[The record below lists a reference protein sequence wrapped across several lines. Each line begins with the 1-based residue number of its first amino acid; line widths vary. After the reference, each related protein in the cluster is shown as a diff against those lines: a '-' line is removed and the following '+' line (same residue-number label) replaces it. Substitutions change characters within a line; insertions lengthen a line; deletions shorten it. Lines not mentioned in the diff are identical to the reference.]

1 MDHIKGPG
9 VPDWVQDAEL
19 AAFGALVDPIVAR
32 ATDPRPAERTRI
44 GSLHQRWLSVRII
57 SMSASLQV
65 LPDTFTTATARGR
78 GVHPRDLYAWR
89 DSGEVVELSRGVFRR
104 ADAEAASLPDLL
116 AVAYR
121 APRAIV
127 CCVSAAA
134 VHGLT
139 DELPGAVQ
147 IAVAARSHPPRIEY
161 PPTSV
166 FRFDEATFEVG
177 MSHVDAAPG
186 TRPRGDPV
194 GTRPRRRTA
203 GTPRATAR
211 RRHRCPASHTSREG
225 ARRTHVPSPS

>member
-1 MDHIKGPG
+1 M
-9 VPDWVQDAEL
+9 
-19 AAFGALVDPIVAR
+19 
-32 ATDPRPAERTRI
+32 T
-44 GSLHQRWLSVRII
+44 
-57 SMSASLQV
+57 ASLQV

-104 ADAEAASLPDLL
+104 ADAEAASWPDL

-147 IAVAARSHPPRIEY
+147 IAVAARAHPPRIEY

-166 FRFDEATFEVG
+166 FRFDEATFEIG
-177 MSHVDAAPG
+177 RSHVEAAPG
-186 TRPRGDPV
+186 EPV
-194 GTRPRRRTA
+194 RIYDAARTVVDLI
-203 GTPRATAR
+203 RL
-211 RRHRCPASHTSREG
+211 RHRLGEPIAFGALNRYLRVSG
-225 ARRTHVPSPS
+225 ARPGLLLEYAERLDAFGPVARALEVANAS

>member
-1 MDHIKGPG
+1 MSS
-9 VPDWVQDAEL
+9 
-19 AAFGALVDPIVAR
+19 
-32 ATDPRPAERTRI
+32 
-44 GSLHQRWLSVRII
+44 SLL
-57 SMSASLQV
+57 V
-65 LPDTFTTATARGR
+65 LPDTFTTATARAC

-104 ADAEAASLPDLL
+104 ADAEAASWPDLL

-147 IAVAARSHPPRIEY
+147 IAVAARAHPPRIEY

-166 FRFDEATFEVG
+166 FRFDEATFEIG
-177 MSHVDAAPG
+177 MSHVETAPGEPVRIYDAA
-186 TRPRGDPV
+186 
-194 GTRPRRRTA
+194 RTVVDLI
-203 GTPRATAR
+203 RL
-211 RRHRCPASHTSREG
+211 RHRLGEPIAFGALNRYLHVSG
-225 ARRTHVPSPS
+225 ARPALLLEYAERLDAFGPVARALEVANAS

>member
-1 MDHIKGPG
+1 M
-9 VPDWVQDAEL
+9 
-19 AAFGALVDPIVAR
+19 
-32 ATDPRPAERTRI
+32 T
-44 GSLHQRWLSVRII
+44 
-57 SMSASLQV
+57 ASLQV

-104 ADAEAASLPDLL
+104 ADAEAASWPDLL

-147 IAVAARSHPPRIEY
+147 IAVAARAHPPRIEY

-166 FRFDEATFEVG
+166 FRFEEATFEIGV
-177 MSHVDAAPG
+177 SQVDAAPG
-186 TRPRGDPV
+186 EPV
-194 GTRPRRRTA
+194 RIYDAARTVVDLI
-203 GTPRATAR
+203 RL
-211 RRHRCPASHTSREG
+211 RHRLGEPVAFGALNRYLRVSG
-225 ARRTHVPSPS
+225 ARPGLLLEYAERLDAFGPVARALDVANAS

>member
-1 MDHIKGPG
+1 MST
-9 VPDWVQDAEL
+9 
-19 AAFGALVDPIVAR
+19 ALD
-32 ATDPRPAERTRI
+32 
-44 GSLHQRWLSVRII
+44 
-57 SMSASLQV
+57 V

-89 DSGEVVELSRGVFRR
+89 DAGAVVELSRGVFRR
-104 ADAEAASLPDLL
+104 ADAAAPSWPDLL

-147 IAVAARSHPPRIEY
+147 IAVAARSHPPRIEH

-166 FRFDEATFEVG
+166 FRFEEATFEIGV
-177 MSHVDAAPG
+177 SQVDAAPG
-186 TRPRGDPV
+186 EPVRIYDPA
-194 GTRPRRRTA
+194 RTVVDLI
-203 GTPRATAR
+203 RL
-211 RRHRCPASHTSREG
+211 RHRLGEPIAFGALNRYLRVRG
-225 ARRTHVPSPS
+225 ARPGLLLEYAERLDASGPVARALDVANAS

>member
-19 AAFGALVDPIVAR
+19 AAFGALVDLIVPR

-44 GSLHQRWLSVRII
+44 DSLHQRWLSVRII
-57 SMSASLQV
+57 SMPASLKV
-65 LPDTFTTATARGR
+65 LPDTFTTATARAC
-78 GVHPRDLYAWR
+78 GVHPRDLYGWR
-89 DSGEVVELSRGVFRR
+89 DSGDVVELSRGVFRQS
-104 ADAEAASLPDLL
+104 DAEAASLPDLL

-127 CCVSAAA
+127 CCVSA
-134 VHGLT
+134 V
-139 DELPGAVQ
+139 P
-147 IAVAARSHPPRIEY
+147 ARAHPPRIEY

-194 GTRPRRRTA
+194 GTR
-203 GTPRATAR
+203 
-211 RRHRCPASHTSREG
+211 
-225 ARRTHVPSPS
+225 